1 MRSIIIA
8 FAALA
13 MAAVGLAYPA
23 YNNDF
28 PNGNTT
34 PPSPILLGHPGG
46 NTRAFTKVAVLYRG
60 QGYKWTQTVCQTDS
74 DGDGQSNGL
83 EMGDPCCVWTVG
95 EIPALTTGLSD
106 PNDPNS
112 KTTNVMPTCA

>member
-1 MRSIIIA
+1 M
-8 FAALA
+8 
-13 MAAVGLAYPA
+13 Y
-23 YNNDF
+23 
-28 PNGNTT
+28 
-34 PPSPILLGHPGG
+34 LGHPNGL
-46 NTRAFTKVAVLYRG
+46 TRVYTEIAWLYRN
-60 QGYKWTQTVCQTDS
+60 QGYTYTKTFCQTDT

-95 EIPALTTGLSD
+95 AIPALTTGLSD